1 MAKRPTQPKR
11 PQPRDAKGRFTKR
24 RPIPEALIARLGEGR
39 SALAPYLD
47 DAIPW
52 VIVMGRKEHPQ

>member
-1 MAKRPTQPKR
+1 MAERNKPPKQL
-11 PQPRDAKGRFTKR
+11 PPRDAKGQFTKR

-47 DAIPW
+47 DAVPW
-52 VIVMGRKEHPQ
+52 VVVTRKQAPR